1 MLKKLTAAGVAAAA
15 VTGALLLAA
24 PANAGII
31 GTSGEG
37 GVLSGNQVIVPITAP
52 INVCG
57 NAVSVI
63 GVAGAGCKGGAS
75 VGAPGGYHRPPCHH
89 HRPPCHRPHRPWS
102 SS

>member
-24 PANAGII
+24 PANAGI

-57 NAVSVI
+57 NAVAVV
-63 GVAGAGCKGGAS
+63 GGAVAGCRGGAS
-75 VGAPGGYHRPPCHH
+75 VSRGPGHRPPCHH
-89 HRPPCHRPHRPWS
+89 YRPPCHRHDPWS